1 MEISNSWSDV
11 RTAHDRASQMAV
23 QTVEAYAAIG
33 DMLVALKATTKHGE
47 FGKKCAEAF
56 GKSNTPCLV
65 SKADM
70 QAAQVT
76 ASRYMRLAENRS
88 VWLPHNPQSMNEAI
102 KMLPAKQAAQK
113 PSAVTHID
121 PNTDLEMPKKLK
133 AEKFKGVL
141 ARFIDAGLIGATE
154 GSSRNKTYAEA
165 FTRLGWDRMPKPAE
179 MNAEKNE
186 SLDSVIALMVQEKII
201 KQKGQST
208 QSEEV
213 ATLPETTQQ
222 KFDRLLKKEFARLQA
237 EFNVAVQKY
246 EKEFNERV
254 WNEFKRVNGDWL
266 AERQAVSD
274 KHTKAL
280 MDMQTQRRGI
290 TPHITPEDYKFL
302 RQILHPDS
310 APEGRSEKYSKAFN
324 IITRLDAYIEVIKKV
339 A

>member
-1 MEISNSWSDV
+1 MEIANSWSEV

-76 ASRYMRLAENRS
+76 ASRYTRLAENRS
-88 VWLPHNPQSMNEAI
+88 VWLPHNPQSMNEAM
-102 KMLPAKQAAQK
+102 KMLPAKRAAQK
-113 PSAVTHID
+113 PSAVTNID
-121 PNTDLEMPKKLK
+121 PITGKEKKFE
-133 AEKFKGVL
+133 AYTTRVI
-141 ARFIDAGLIGATE
+141 AAGLTPSDRKNLAPVKEKILEITGMKEIPRPVKMTQQESDAIDNAIE
-154 GSSRNKTYAEA
+154 IMCQEKEIEKSGSSKQ
-165 FTRLGWDRMPKPAE
+165 
-179 MNAEKNE
+179 
-186 SLDSVIALMVQEKII
+186 SQEI
-201 KQKGQST
+201 KS
-208 QSEEV
+208 
-213 ATLPETTQQ
+213 LPETSQQ

-246 EKEFNERV
+246 EKDFNERV

-324 IITRLDAYIEVIKKV
+324 IITRLDAYIEIVKR
-339 A
+339 AA

>member
-1 MEISNSWSDV
+1 MEIANSWSDV

-33 DMLVALKATTKHGE
+33 DMLVALKATTNHGE

-56 GKSNTPCLV
+56 GKSNSASYLSDDEINAAKNSA
-65 SKADM
+65 SK
-70 QAAQVT
+70 
-76 ASRYMRLAENRS
+76 YMRLAENRS

-102 KMLPAKQAAQK
+102 KMLPAKRAAAK
-113 PSAVTHID
+113 PSKVTYID
-121 PNTDLEMPKKLK
+121 PQTVDAEPVAKQ
-133 AEKFKGVL
+133 EKFKSWTQVSL
-141 ARFIDAGLIGATE
+141 EMGLSKTLSG
-154 GSSRNKTYAEA
+154 GSRDLLRDKILKITGLEQI
-165 FTRLGWDRMPKPAE
+165 PKPKDMTQE
-179 MNAEKNE
+179 TYDVVINALETVK
-186 SLDSVIALMVQEKII
+186 QEKLIE
-201 KQKGQST
+201 QQGQSK
-208 QSEEV
+208 QNDEV
-213 ATLPETTQQ
+213 KTLPETVQQ

-237 EFNVAVQKY
+237 EFNVAVHKY

-324 IITRLDAYIEVIKKV
+324 IITRLDAYIEVLKKV